1 MAEEKKSEP
10 VKIWT
15 SESLLLELT
24 RLAADDD
31 RKLSDYITRVLERHV
46 WGHRRPDP
54 SGQEGPIRG
63 E

>member
-1 MAEEKKSEP
+1 MADEKKSEP
-10 VKIWT
+10 IKIWT
-15 SESLLLELT
+15 SESLLLEPT

-54 SGQEGPIRG
+54 SGHEGPNRG